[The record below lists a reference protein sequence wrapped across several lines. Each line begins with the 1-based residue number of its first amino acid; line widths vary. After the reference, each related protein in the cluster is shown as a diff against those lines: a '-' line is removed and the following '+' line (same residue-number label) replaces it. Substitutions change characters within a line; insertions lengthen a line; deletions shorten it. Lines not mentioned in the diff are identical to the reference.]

1 MAGARVAEVLTTL
14 HETAKH
20 VGGQTIKFNKSI
32 LKSLEPKKKKKRK
45 SLEST
50 SDGAP
55 EVENLGPE
63 NLQPLLPPE
72 VKVQDG
78 APEAENLRPEN
89 LQPVVE
95 LPDGAPEVKVEEND
109 MSSESCSKLE
119 TQLPLE
125 VEKNDMSSSKP
136 SSQILMYMMHGY
148 DKIGNVT
155 VSDTSRVHVGY
166 EYKCAR

>member
-55 EVENLGPE
+55 EVENLRPEDLQPLLPPELVVQDGATEVENLGPE
-63 NLQPLLPPE
+63 NLQPE

-78 APEAENLRPEN
+78 APEAENLRPE
-89 LQPVVE
+89 VE

-109 MSSESCSKLE
+109 MSSELCSKLE
-119 TQLPLE
+119 SQLPLE
-125 VEKNDMSSSKP
+125 VEENDMSSSKP
-136 SSQILMYMMHGY
+136 SSQILM
-148 DKIGNVT
+148 
-155 VSDTSRVHVGY
+155 
-166 EYKCAR
+166 

>member
-109 MSSESCSKLE
+109 MSSESCSNLEPQLPLEVEKNDMSSESCSKLE

-136 SSQILMYMMHGY
+136 SSQILIIMMH
-148 DKIGNVT
+148 
-155 VSDTSRVHVGY
+155 
-166 EYKCAR
+166 